1 MTEIPAS
8 SAAIADLNGLLVAM
22 RPKLHRYCARMTG
35 SVIDGEDVL
44 QDALIK
50 AVESFA
56 SAGPLHHPEG
66 WLFRIAHNTALDF
79 LRRRS
84 RSQALHSGEEVDM
97 IADPVNAIAS
107 RQIAGASLRTF
118 MRLPVAQRSSVILM
132 DVLGCSLRE
141 VCDVMDFSLPAVKAA
156 LHRGRAQLRELAA
169 APDDSP
175 PAKMSQADRD
185 RLGAYVARF
194 NARDFDAIRAMIS
207 EDVRLELVNKSR
219 LNGKA
224 EVSRYFGNYS
234 RITDWHL
241 VPGLLEG
248 RPAILVFDPNEAG
261 ARLKYFMLLQWS
273 ADKVAAIRDFRH
285 AAYVIDGAEYS
296 AEDSV

>member
-1 MTEIPAS
+1 MKEIPAS
-8 SAAIADLNGLLVAM
+8 PAAIADLNGLLVSM

-56 SAGPLHHPEG
+56 SAGPLRHPEG

-79 LRRRS
+79 LRRRN

-97 IADPVNAIAS
+97 IADPVDAVTS

-156 LHRGRAQLRELAA
+156 LHRGRAQLRELAD

-175 PAKMSQADRD
+175 PAQMSQADRD

-207 EDVRLELVNKSR
+207 EDVRLELVNKLR
-219 LNGKA
+219 LDGKA

-234 RITDWHL
+234 KITDWHL

-248 RPAILVFDPNEAG
+248 RPAILVFDPNEVG
-261 ARLKYFMLLQWS
+261 APPKYFMLLQWS
-273 ADKVAAIRDFRH
+273 ADKIAAIRDFRH

-296 AEDSV
+296 I

>member
-1 MTEIPAS
+1 MKEIPAS
-8 SAAIADLNGLLVAM
+8 PAAIADLNGLLVSM

-56 SAGPLHHPEG
+56 SAGPLRHPEG

-79 LRRRS
+79 LRRRN

-97 IADPVNAIAS
+97 IADPVDAVTS

-156 LHRGRAQLRELAA
+156 LHRGRAQLRELAD

-175 PAKMSQADRD
+175 PAQMSQADRD

-207 EDVRLELVNKSR
+207 EDVRLELVNKLR
-219 LNGKA
+219 LDGKA

-234 RITDWHL
+234 KVTDWHL

-248 RPAILVFDPNEAG
+248 RPAILVFDPNQMG
-261 ARLKYFMLLQWS
+261 APPKYFMLLQWS
-273 ADKVAAIRDFRH
+273 ADKIAAIRDFRH

-296 AEDSV
+296 I